1 MPREHVLEVY
11 ELVDLARRTVTLIL
25 LVGAPVL
32 LTALVVGLIVS
43 VLQAV
48 TQVQELT
55 LSFVPK
61 ILAMLVAIA
70 ITGSWML
77 EKLVEFGRE
86 MFGQL
91 P

>member
-1 MPREHVLEVY
+1 VDTTEAI
-11 ELVDLARRTVTLIL
+11 ELGRRAVMLIL
-25 LVGAPVL
+25 VVGAPVL

-43 VLQAV
+43 LLQAV

-61 ILAMLVAIA
+61 IIAILVAIA
-70 ITGSWML
+70 ILGPWML
-77 EKLVEFGRE
+77 EKLIEFSQE

>member
-1 MPREHVLEVY
+1 MDQY
-11 ELVDLARRTVTLIL
+11 EAIDMGRQAVTLIL
-25 LVGAPVL
+25 IIGAPVL
-32 LTALVVGLIVS
+32 LTALIVGLVVS
-43 VLQAV
+43 ILQAV

-61 ILAMLVAIA
+61 IFAMLVALA
-70 ITGSWML
+70 IVGPWMM

-86 MFGQL
+86 MFGPL

>member
-1 MPREHVLEVY
+1 MDASQAI
-11 ELVDLARRTVTLIL
+11 DLGRRAVMLIL
-25 LVGAPVL
+25 VVGAPVL

-48 TQVQELT
+48 TQVQEQM

-61 ILAMLVAIA
+61 ILAMLLAIA
-70 ITGSWML
+70 IVGPWML
-77 EKLVEFGRE
+77 AKLVEFGTE
-86 MFGQL
+86 MFGTL

>member
-1 MPREHVLEVY
+1 MDASEAI
-11 ELVDLARRTVTLIL
+11 DLARRAVTLIL

-32 LTALVVGLIVS
+32 LTALVVGLVVS

-48 TQVQELT
+48 TQVQEHT

-61 ILAMLVAIA
+61 ILAVLVAVA
-70 ITGSWML
+70 LVGPWML
-77 EKLVEFGRE
+77 EKLIEFGRE
-86 MFGQL
+86 MFGRL

>member
-1 MPREHVLEVY
+1 VDAY
-11 ELVDLARRTVTLIL
+11 EAIDLARRAMTLVL

-32 LTALVVGLIVS
+32 ATALVVGLIVS

-48 TQVQELT
+48 TQVQEQT

-61 ILAMLVAIA
+61 VVAVLVAVA
-70 ITGSWML
+70 IVGPWML
-77 EKLVEFGRE
+77 DKLVEFGRE
-86 MFGQL
+86 MFGPL

>member
-1 MPREHVLEVY
+1 MDTTEAI
-11 ELVDLARRTVTLIL
+11 ELGRRAVMLIL
-25 LVGAPVL
+25 VVGAPVL

-43 VLQAV
+43 LLQAV

-61 ILAMLVAIA
+61 IIAILVAIA
-70 ITGSWML
+70 ILGPWML
-77 EKLVEFGRE
+77 EKLIEFSQE

>member
-1 MPREHVLEVY
+1 METY
-11 ELVDLARRTVTLIL
+11 EAIDLGRRAVMLIL
-25 LVGAPVL
+25 IVGAPVL
-32 LTALVVGLIVS
+32 LTALVVGLVVS

-48 TQVQELT
+48 TQVQEQT

-61 ILAMLVAIA
+61 ILAMLVAVA

-77 EKLVEFGRE
+77 EKLLEFGRE

>member
-1 MPREHVLEVY
+1 VDASEAI
-11 ELVDLARRTVTLIL
+11 DLARRAVTLIL

-32 LTALVVGLIVS
+32 LTALVVGLVVS

-48 TQVQELT
+48 TQVQEHT

-61 ILAMLVAIA
+61 ILAVLVAVA
-70 ITGSWML
+70 LVGPWML
-77 EKLVEFGRE
+77 EKLIEFGRE
-86 MFGQL
+86 MFGRL

>member
-1 MPREHVLEVY
+1 MDQY
-11 ELVDLARRTVTLIL
+11 EAIDMGRQAVTLIL
-25 LVGAPVL
+25 IIGAPVL
-32 LTALVVGLIVS
+32 LTALIVGLVVS
-43 VLQAV
+43 ILQAI

-61 ILAMLVAIA
+61 IFAMLVALA
-70 ITGSWML
+70 IVGPWMM

-86 MFGQL
+86 MFGPL

>member
-1 MPREHVLEVY
+1 MDQY
-11 ELVDLARRTVTLIL
+11 EAIDMGRQAVTLIL
-25 LVGAPVL
+25 IIGATVL
-32 LTALVVGLIVS
+32 LTALIVGLVVS
-43 VLQAV
+43 ILQAV

-61 ILAMLVAIA
+61 IVAMLVALA
-70 ITGSWML
+70 IVGPWMM

-86 MFGQL
+86 MFGPL